1 MLDSKQK
8 AALATA
14 LLSLLS
20 ASASSAAAKEAGREK
35 RPSRC
40 DQANDRLP
48 RQNRGIT
55 QEHMEGDLA
64 GNQAVVL
71 CNENGGAGHE

>member
-20 ASASSAAAKEAGREK
+20 ASASSAAAKEAGWEK
-35 RPSRC
+35 RPSRR

-48 RQNRGIT
+48 RQ
-55 QEHMEGDLA
+55 
-64 GNQAVVL
+64 NQAVVL

>member
-20 ASASSAAAKEAGREK
+20 ASASSAATKEAGSEK
-35 RPSRC
+35 RPAHR
-40 DQANDRLP
+40 DQANDRLT
-48 RQNRGIT
+48 RRNRDIT
-55 QEHMEGDLA
+55 QEHTKGELA
-64 GNQAVVL
+64 GDRAVVL
-71 CNENGGAGHE
+71 RNDNHGVGHE